1 MKTIYTEGLAHAI
14 IEKDGIITHYE
25 GELYKFSTLSELQDF
40 YNTKISTI
48 VFMVPFRTIRE
59 RGFEAHGDEPIL
71 AIDARKVTKL
81 MRTEVEMILS
91 DKPIILEKPILPL
104 MNDEQFARKV
114 KEIQEKEI
122 NEGNICQMIL
132 SQPLSGKIQDFSKK
146 DVESAFR
153 NCLKQRGQ
161 YMTVL
166 FDDGEGNSF
175 VSLTPE
181 QHLGIT
187 DEKVMMN
194 PIAGTHKKGDI
205 RDLKE
210 RLLTFL

>member
-1 MKTIYTEGLAHAI
+1 
-14 IEKDGIITHYE
+14 
-25 GELYKFSTLSELQDF
+25 
-40 YNTKISTI
+40 
-48 VFMVPFRTIRE
+48 MVPFRTIRE

-71 AIDARKVTKL
+71 AIDVTKIIKL
-81 MRTEVEMILS
+81 TREQVEVILS
-91 DKPIILEKPILPL
+91 DKPIVMETPILPL
-104 MNDEQFARKV
+104 MDDEQFATKV

-132 SQPLSGKIQDFSKK
+132 SQPLSGKIQDFSRK

-166 FDDGEGNSF
+166 FYDGEGNSF

-187 DEKVMMN
+187 DEKVTMN
-194 PIAGTHKKGDI
+194 PIAGTLKKGDI